1 MSAARQDR
9 RTRVLVT
16 NDDGI
21 DSPGLTV
28 LVRAALA
35 RGHEVTVAAPA
46 EQYSGAS
53 AALSG
58 EQIDGRIALVRS
70 APPGLPPGVESVGV
84 KAAPAL
90 ITFLASYGAFGPVPD
105 YVLSGVNLGANTGK
119 ATLHSGTVG
128 AALSA
133 ATHGIRSMAVSMA
146 SGAPQHWETAELVT
160 ERAFA
165 WLEANDPREGVLNI
179 NVPDIPPD
187 RLRGLRPALLASFG
201 AVQAQV
207 RAVEEGTYVQVSYTA
222 EEAREEPES
231 DHYLLARGWATVSL
245 LRAPIADVSGPSL
258 PRFVRADTE
267 EAGSPVTTVDAA
279 RVMTS
284 RVPSPHPGEPGAQA
298 PGSPATP
305 GPPLPGA
312 ST

>member
-1 MSAARQDR
+1 MTGQPPRSAPG
-9 RTRVLVT
+9 RVLVT

-21 DSPGLTV
+21 ASEGLVV

-35 RGHEVTVAAPA
+35 RGHEVVVAAPA

-53 AALSG
+53 ASLMG
-58 EQIDGRIALVRS
+58 EEVDGHISLVAE
-70 APPGLPPGVESVGV
+70 APPGLPEGVQSIGV
-84 KAAPAL
+84 RAAPAL

-133 ATHGIRSMAVSMA
+133 ATHGIRSMAVSIA

-160 ERAFA
+160 GHALA
-165 WLEANDPREGVLNI
+165 WLESHDPDEAVLNI
-179 NVPDIPPD
+179 NVPDIAPD
-187 RLRGLRPALLASFG
+187 RLRGLRPAELASFG

-207 RAVEEGTYVQVSYTA
+207 HPVEEDSMVQVSYTA
-222 EEAREEPES
+222 EEAREEPDS
-231 DHYLLARGWATVSL
+231 DHYLLLHGWATVSL
-245 LRAPIADVSGPSL
+245 LRAPVAAVDGPPL
-258 PRFVRADTE
+258 PRFDGP
-267 EAGSPVTTVDAA
+267 AGGAPAAPVTSVDAA
-279 RVMTS
+279 RVMSS
-284 RVPSPHPGEPGAQA
+284 RRPGR
-298 PGSPATP
+298 
-305 GPPLPGA
+305 

>member
-1 MSAARQDR
+1 MNAPQHSRP
-9 RTRVLVT
+9 TRVLVT

-35 RGHEVTVAAPA
+35 RGHQVVVAAPA

-53 AALSG
+53 AALTG
-58 EQIDGRIALVRS
+58 EEIDGRIALVRN
-70 APPGLPPGVESVGV
+70 APPGLPAGVESIGV

-133 ATHGIRSMAVSMA
+133 ATHGIRSLAVSIA
-146 SGAPQHWETAELVT
+146 SGDPLHWETAELV
-160 ERAFA
+160 AGHALA
-165 WLEANDPREGVLNI
+165 WLERNDPDEGVLNV
-179 NVPDIPPD
+179 NVPDLPPQ
-187 RLRGLRPALLASFG
+187 RLRGLRPAVLASFG

-207 RAVEEGTYVQVSYTA
+207 HAVEEGSHVQVSYTA

-231 DHYLLARGWATVSL
+231 DHFLLSRGWATVSL
-245 LRAPIADVSGPSL
+245 LRAPVADASGPAL
-258 PRFVRADTE
+258 PHFEGVGVDSTETPITRVDT
-267 EAGSPVTTVDAA
+267 A

-284 RVPSPHPGEPGAQA
+284 RAPSPHPGEAGAAA
-298 PGSPATP
+298 PGSPTTP
-305 GPPLPGA
+305 GPPLPGT